1 MVSAHPESTRV
12 RDHMG
17 FNPLHYACKFC
28 NLDVVKILLADS
40 NEDSLKEVTLSGEMP
55 LHLACREGKCS
66 VINWIMDRSDYGV
79 SLRNK
84 DGKLPIELLLCANVN
99 RDSLEYVEAMNRL
112 LRAYPVIMEC
122 LAANDGN

>member
-1 MVSAHPESTRV
+1 MISANPESATA
-12 RDHMG
+12 RDNTG
-17 FNPLHYACKFC
+17 LNPLHHACNFC
-28 NLDVVKILLADS
+28 QVDVVKLLVDS
-40 NEDSLKEVTLSGEMP
+40 NENSLEEVP

-112 LRAYPVIMEC
+112 LSLRAYPVIMEC
-122 LAANDGN
+122 LAANDGD